1 MYMLSPTRLYQC
13 LTDGVQRQTASTG
26 IDYLV

>member
-1 MYMLSPTRLYQC
+1 MNILSPIRVYQC

-26 IDYLV
+26 IDYLL